1 MQVIAYKTEINFRVI
16 NQQRLV
22 WQNYTK
28 ILCYVRVI
36 KIQFTVEIVVVM
48 LYNYNTVDGYLVGK
62 GILST
67 GQEFITGSATVAM
80 S

>member
-1 MQVIAYKTEINFRVI
+1 
-16 NQQRLV
+16 
-22 WQNYTK
+22 
-28 ILCYVRVI
+28 
-36 KIQFTVEIVVVM
+36 M

-67 GQEFITGSATVAM
+67 GQEFITGSAAAAM

>member
-1 MQVIAYKTEINFRVI
+1 MQIIAYNTEINSREI
-16 NQQRLV
+16 NQRKFI

-28 ILCYVRVI
+28 KLCYVCEI
-36 KIQFTVEIVVVM
+36 KIQFTVEIIVVL

-67 GQEFITGSATVAM
+67 GQEFITGSATAAM